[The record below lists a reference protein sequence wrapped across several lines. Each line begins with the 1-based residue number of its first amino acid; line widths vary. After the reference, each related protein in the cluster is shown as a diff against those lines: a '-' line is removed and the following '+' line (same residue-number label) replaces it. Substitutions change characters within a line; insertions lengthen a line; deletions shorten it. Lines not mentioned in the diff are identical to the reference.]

1 MTRRFVMMAM
11 LAAMALA
18 TTPMRAHEDF
28 RIIGTVEK
36 VTPKTFEVKQ
46 TKDGAIVSMRIGTK
60 MTVTR
65 DKKPVDRSELKAGAN
80 VVVDARGDSLKD
92 LVAVA
97 VRLVP
102 APAPAGQ

>member
-1 MTRRFVMMAM
+1 
-11 LAAMALA
+11 
-18 TTPMRAHEDF
+18 
-28 RIIGTVEK
+28 
-36 VTPKTFEVKQ
+36 
-46 TKDGAIVSMRIGTK
+46 
-60 MTVTR
+60 
-65 DKKPVDRSELKAGAN
+65 